1 MNARGLADE
10 LANGACG
17 ERVAVIGC
25 GWEGRR
31 ASEDESAAVV
41 ILHHLREKGTE
52 LDERAERVVGS
63 YLARSK
69 KPLRR
74 NNAARRLS
82 LLGYER
88 DIDFCRTEDALPVVP
103 RLEGDAFVGRQ

>member
-1 MNARGLADE
+1 
-10 LANGACG
+10 
-17 ERVAVIGC
+17 
-25 GWEGRR
+25 
-31 ASEDESAAVV
+31 
-41 ILHHLREKGTE
+41 
-52 LDERAERVVGS
+52 VGS
-63 YLARSK
+63 YLAHSK

-88 DIDFCRTEDALPVVP
+88 DIDFCLTEDAVPVVP